1 MVGVPKSFDATVS
14 VPVIPMMGLGQS
26 VHGVTE
32 GDADPRDII
41 PRLIAMYLAG
51 DYPFDRL
58 ITTYPIADINRAI
71 DDQHAGRCIKAVLV
85 Q

>member
-1 MVGVPKSFDATVS
+1 MLS
-14 VPVIPMMGLGQS
+14 MGQS

-41 PRLIAMYLAG
+41 PQLIAMHAAG
-51 DYPFDRL
+51 TFPFDRL

-71 DDQHAGRCIKAVLV
+71 DDQHAGRCIKAVLL